1 MLIVHEAYIWH
12 TPLLGSRGTGDAGKA
27 GALRGYSACDAFASF
42 GSGGCGRLARKFY
55 VLDAS

>member
-1 MLIVHEAYIWH
+1 MHEAYIWH
-12 TPLLGSRGTGDAGKA
+12 TPLLGSRGTADAGKA

-42 GSGGCGRLARKFY
+42 GSGGCGCLARNFY